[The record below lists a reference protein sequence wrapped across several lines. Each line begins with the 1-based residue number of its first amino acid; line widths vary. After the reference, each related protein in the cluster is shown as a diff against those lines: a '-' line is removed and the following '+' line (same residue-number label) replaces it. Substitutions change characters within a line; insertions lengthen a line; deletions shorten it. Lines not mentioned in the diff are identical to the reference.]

1 MPIGGFLD
9 SFPSLLFIGA
19 HLLFLAIGV
28 WTWRNVSGTGA
39 RLAWSVWL
47 YVASQVVFLVF
58 FAGGITMKMA
68 VLVEQT
74 CMVVLMLALATKRSA
89 APER

>member
-19 HLLFLAIGV
+19 HLLFLVVGV
-28 WTWRNVSGTGA
+28 FTWRTAAGA
-39 RLAWSVWL
+39 RQRFAPALWL
-47 YVASQVVFLVF
+47 YVASQVVFLAF

-68 VLVEQT
+68 VLAEQT
-74 CMVVLMLALATKRSA
+74 FMVVMMLAIAGRKPQSV
-89 APER
+89 